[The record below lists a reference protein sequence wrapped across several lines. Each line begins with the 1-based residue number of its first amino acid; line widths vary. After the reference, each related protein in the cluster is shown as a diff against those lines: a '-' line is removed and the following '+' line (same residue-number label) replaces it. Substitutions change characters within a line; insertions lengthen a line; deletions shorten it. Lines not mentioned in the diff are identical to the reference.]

1 MMKYLKTFEQIQ
13 SVSSPLSRIKFLVDE
28 FKTGDDP
35 LNKNQFNRQ
44 LNYIFTKYLD
54 INNVEDFTN
63 KIVNNLDTDESTKS
77 IVLDT
82 FKDFLK
88 I

>member
-1 MMKYLKTFEQIQ
+1 MKYLKTFEQIQ

-28 FKTGDDP
+28 FKTDNEP
-35 LNKNQFNRQ
+35 LNKNQFTRQ
-44 LNYIFTKYLD
+44 LNYIFSKYLD

>member
-1 MMKYLKTFEQIQ
+1 MMKYLKTFEQIE

-28 FKTGDDP
+28 FKTGDEP
-35 LNKNQFNRQ
+35 LNKNQFTRQ

>member
-1 MMKYLKTFEQIQ
+1 MKYLKTFEQIE

-28 FKTGDDP
+28 FKTGDEP
-35 LNKNQFNRQ
+35 LNKNQFTRQ